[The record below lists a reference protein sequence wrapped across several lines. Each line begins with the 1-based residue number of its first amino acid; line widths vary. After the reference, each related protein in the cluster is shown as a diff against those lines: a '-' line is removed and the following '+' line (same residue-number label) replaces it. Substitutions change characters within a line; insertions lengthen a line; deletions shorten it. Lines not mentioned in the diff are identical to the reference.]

1 MSSLGSI
8 SHESVFATVLIGMAD
23 ESREV
28 RAAAARSVS
37 RLNFDRADAYV
48 RVMETSDDD
57 TLQSVAHACVQAG
70 IVSQNLDRLANADH
84 RQAYETFALICLL
97 TKAGLNTSVLDAITN
112 HPRIEVRLKAIYLL
126 ASTSHPSVAD
136 QLRALATKDDIGEV
150 VKTALL
156 EALYRLDQPHL
167 LAEHKVEQFPID
179 DHALAGDEAD
189 DFLRSEPADFGFDFP
204 PDYKLEMHTEADE
217 FER

>member
-1 MSSLGSI
+1 
-8 SHESVFATVLIGMAD
+8 MAD

-48 RVMETSDDD
+48 RVIETSDDE
-57 TLQSVAHACVQAG
+57 TLRSVAHACVQAG
-70 IVSQNLDRLANADH
+70 IVSQNLDRLTNADH

-97 TKAGLNTSVLDAITN
+97 TKAEMNGPVLAAIAD
-112 HPRIEVRLKAIYLL
+112 HPRTEVRLKAVHLL
-126 ASTSHPSVAD
+126 GSTGHNSVPD
-136 QLRALATKDDIGEV
+136 QLRDLATMDKIGEV

-156 EALYRLDQPHL
+156 EVLYKLDQNYVPTD
-167 LAEHKVEQFPID
+167 EITDCDVD
-179 DHALAGDEAD
+179 DKPVSTFEAD
-189 DFLRSEPADFGFDFP
+189 DLAAPQPNDFEFDLTPGFNV
-204 PDYKLEMHTEADE
+204 EMHTEADE

>member
-1 MSSLGSI
+1 
-8 SHESVFATVLIGMAD
+8 MAD

-48 RVMETSDDD
+48 RVMETSDEE
-57 TLQSVAHACVQAG
+57 TLRSVAYACVQAG
-70 IVSQNLDRLANADH
+70 IVSQNLDRLTNADH

-97 TKAGLNTSVLDAITN
+97 TKAGMNDPVLEAIAD
-112 HPRIEVRLKAIYLL
+112 HPRIEVRLKAVHLL
-126 ASTSHPSVAD
+126 GSTGNSNVPD
-136 QLRALATKDDIGEV
+136 QLRALAIRDNIGEV

-156 EALYRLDQPHL
+156 EALYRLDQTQVPKDEL
-167 LAEHKVEQFPID
+167 IDEFEVEHHFPSEVGSED
-179 DHALAGDEAD
+179 VTAVQHNEFEFDMAP
-189 DFLRSEPADFGFDFP
+189 DF
-204 PDYKLEMHTEADE
+204 KLERQIEADE